1 MKIRSVLA
9 IAVAVAGL
17 ATTSNIYAATR
28 AADTPTLTYVGFAKT
43 KTIKFSIRND
53 SNTAMELKVGEE
65 IMTLDAGKTVILK
78 LPLGTRVVTNAATP
92 THQVGSLVAQASSE
106 MNGTTVAIR

>member
-17 ATTSNIYAATR
+17 SASTNIYAAAK
-28 AADTPTLTYVGFAKT
+28 AADTPSLAYVGFAKT
-43 KTIKFSIRND
+43 KTIKLSLRND
-53 SNTAMELKVGEE
+53 SSASMELKVGDDVV
-65 IMTLDAGKTVILK
+65 TLDAGKTVTLK

-92 THQVGSLVAQASSE
+92 THQAGTLVAQASSE
-106 MNGTTVAIR
+106 LNGTTVAIR

>member
-17 ATTSNIYAATR
+17 SATSNLYAATR

-43 KTIKFSIRND
+43 KTIKLSIRND
-53 SNTAMELKVGEE
+53 SSAAMELKVGEDVV
-65 IMTLDAGKTVILK
+65 TLEAGKTVTLK

-92 THQVGSLVAQASSE
+92 THQVGALVAQASSE